1 MRLILLIV
9 FILFGTGLFQL
20 LSGLLHLPTLRTSRV
35 MMDTAREDKKLSKTM
50 DALYMDGAARLSG
63 FIRINDYKRSRMNNV
78 LRASGLGMTPEV
90 YMAYAYLKAGSI
102 FILVIPALYVFPLI
116 AILLVL
122 LGVMVY
128 YRETRKAEEMLR
140 EKREQIEGELYR
152 FVSTITQELKN
163 SRDVLSMLEHYKEN
177 AGEMFRRELD
187 IVCADMRSGSYEAAL
202 TRFEARLNSPQLSDV
217 VRGLIGVMRG
227 DDGAVY
233 FQMLTH
239 DFKQA
244 ELQRLKAKAAKIPP
258 KIRVFS
264 FAMLVCFLATYF
276 AIIGYEIIKSM
287 GTLF

>member
-1 MRLILLIV
+1 MKIVLIVV
-9 FILFGTGLFQL
+9 FILTACGLFLL
-20 LSGLLHLPTLRTSRV
+20 LSGILKLPTLRTGRA
-35 MMDTAREDKKLSKTM
+35 MMQSGKKEKKLQKTL
-50 DALYMDGAARLSG
+50 DAFYMDGAVYLGKYIGMNA
-63 FIRINDYKRSRMNNV
+63 YKKSRMQNV
-78 LRASGLGMTPEV
+78 LNAAGLRMTPET

-102 FILVIPALYVFPLI
+102 FLLIIPALHVFPLL

-128 YRETRKAEEMLR
+128 YKETRKAEELVR

-177 AGEMFRRELD
+177 AGEMFQKELD
-187 IVCADMRSGSYEAAL
+187 IVCADMRSSSYEAAL

-217 VRGLIGVMRG
+217 VRGLIG
-227 DDGAVY
+227 

-264 FAMLVCFLATYF
+264 FAMLLCFLATYF

>member
-1 MRLILLIV
+1 MM
-9 FILFGTGLFQL
+9 Q
-20 LSGLLHLPTLRTSRV
+20 SGKK
-35 MMDTAREDKKLSKTM
+35 EKKLQKTL
-50 DALYMDGAARLSG
+50 DAFYMDGAVYLGKYIGMNA
-63 FIRINDYKRSRMNNV
+63 YKKSRMQNV
-78 LRASGLGMTPEV
+78 LNAAGLKMTPET

-102 FILVIPALYVFPLI
+102 FLLILPALHVFPLL

-128 YRETRKAEEMLR
+128 YKETRKAEELVR

-177 AGEMFRRELD
+177 AGEMFQKELD
-187 IVCADMRSGSYEAAL
+187 IVCADMRSSSYEAAL

-217 VRGLIGVMRG
+217 VRGLIGVLRG

-264 FAMLVCFLATYF
+264 FAMLLCFLATYF

>member
-1 MRLILLIV
+1 M
-9 FILFGTGLFQL
+9 
-20 LSGLLHLPTLRTSRV
+20 
-35 MMDTAREDKKLSKTM
+35 
-50 DALYMDGAARLSG
+50 
-63 FIRINDYKRSRMNNV
+63 
-78 LRASGLGMTPEV
+78 
-90 YMAYAYLKAGSI
+90 
-102 FILVIPALYVFPLI
+102 
-116 AILLVL
+116 LVL

-128 YRETRKAEEMLR
+128 YKETRKAEELVR

-177 AGEMFRRELD
+177 AGEMFQKELD
-187 IVCADMRSGSYEAAL
+187 IVCADMRSSSYEAAL

-217 VRGLIGVMRG
+217 VRGLIGVLRG

-264 FAMLVCFLATYF
+264 FAMLLCFLATYF

-287 GTLF
+287 GNTVLIKAQEGEKMKRIYKIMRDKKGEGYIDAAVVVFCVMFVIALGVRIFPVFITKIQLDNFADELVREAEISGRLEVRQPQGREPWRKKQGYIQP

>member
-1 MRLILLIV
+1 MKIVLIVV
-9 FILFGTGLFQL
+9 FILTACGLFLL
-20 LSGLLHLPTLRTSRV
+20 LSGTLKLPTLRTGRA
-35 MMDTAREDKKLSKTM
+35 MMQSGKKEKKLQKTL
-50 DALYMDGAARLSG
+50 DAFYMDGAAYLG
-63 FIRINDYKRSRMNNV
+63 KYIGMNAYKKSRMQNV
-78 LRASGLGMTPEV
+78 LNAAGLKMTPET

-102 FILVIPALYVFPLI
+102 FLLILPALHVFPLL

-128 YRETRKAEEMLR
+128 YKETRKAEELVR

-177 AGEMFRRELD
+177 AGEMFQKELD
-187 IVCADMRSGSYEAAL
+187 IVCADMRSSSYEAAL

-217 VRGLIGVMRG
+217 VRGLIGVLRG

-264 FAMLVCFLATYF
+264 FAMLLCFLATYF

>member
-1 MRLILLIV
+1 MKIVLIIV
-9 FILFGTGLFQL
+9 FILTACGLFLL
-20 LSGLLHLPTLRTSRV
+20 LSAILKLPTLRTGRA
-35 MMDTAREDKKLSKTM
+35 MMQSGKKEKKLQKTL
-50 DALYMDGAARLSG
+50 DAFYMDGAAYLG
-63 FIRINDYKRSRMNNV
+63 KYIGMNAYKKSRMRNV
-78 LRASGLGMTPEV
+78 LNAAGLKMTPET

-102 FILVIPALYVFPLI
+102 FLLILPALHVFPLL

-128 YRETRKAEEMLR
+128 YKETRKAEELVR

-177 AGEMFRRELD
+177 AGEMFQKELD
-187 IVCADMRSGSYEAAL
+187 IVCADMRSSSYEAAL

-217 VRGLIGVMRG
+217 VRGLIGVLRG

-264 FAMLVCFLATYF
+264 FAMLLCFLATYF

>member
-1 MRLILLIV
+1 M
-9 FILFGTGLFQL
+9 
-20 LSGLLHLPTLRTSRV
+20 
-35 MMDTAREDKKLSKTM
+35 
-50 DALYMDGAARLSG
+50 
-63 FIRINDYKRSRMNNV
+63 
-78 LRASGLGMTPEV
+78 
-90 YMAYAYLKAGSI
+90 
-102 FILVIPALYVFPLI
+102 LVIPALYVFPLL

-128 YRETRKAEEMLR
+128 CRETRKAEEMLR

-152 FVSTITQELKN
+152 FASTITQELKN

-177 AGEMFRRELD
+177 AGEMFKKELD

-258 KIRVFS
+258 KIQCH
-264 FAMLVCFLATYF
+264 LVYL
-276 AIIGYEIIKSM
+276 S
-287 GTLF
+287 LHSV